1 MNRKWIA
8 LLLICVLLLTLAAAC
23 GRRNNNAEENNTGN
37 NVNDNINNGN
47 PENNVPG
54 NDMNGSGM
62 NGNGMGNNG
71 MGNGMNGST
80 TDNNGT
86 MNGNDRGEYPTFPNS
101 LATGAEVALDDLI
114 ATLGLTATD
123 LDTAMRD
130 VETVGDNV
138 NGARTYRHKLL
149 GHEADVS
156 YGFDDQDMID
166 RITVKTQKDRAEDW
180 RTELNDTL
188 GATGVEGQTD
198 TWDYSDSR
206 VKITE
211 EGDHLLI
218 TIEKPQA

>member
-1 MNRKWIA
+1 MNRKRIA
-8 LLLICVLLLTLAAAC
+8 LLLIAVLLLSMAAAC
-23 GRRNNNAEENNTGN
+23 GRRNDAAQENQTNNNM
-37 NVNDNINNGN
+37 NNGT
-47 PENNVPG
+47 NNGTPQNDTPG
-54 NDMNGSGM
+54 NDMTSNDMTGNDLSNNNM
-62 NGNGMGNNG
+62 NNS
-71 MGNGMNGST
+71 GMNGST
-80 TDNNGT
+80 AD
-86 MNGNDRGEYPTFPNS
+86 DRGEYPTFPNN

-123 LDTAMRD
+123 LETAMRD
-130 VETVGDNV
+130 VATVGDNV
-138 NGARTYRHKLL
+138 DGARTYRHKLL

-166 RITVKTQKDRAEDW
+166 RVTVKTQKNRMDAW

-218 TIEKPQA
+218 TIEKPKG

>member
-8 LLLICVLLLTLAAAC
+8 LLLACVLLLTLAAAC
-23 GRRNNNAEENNTGN
+23 GRRNDKVEENN
-37 NVNDNINNGN
+37 NVNNGVNNGN

-62 NGNGMGNNG
+62 DN
-71 MGNGMNGST
+71 NGMNGSG
-80 TDNNGT
+80 TD
-86 MNGNDRGEYPTFPNS
+86 DRGEYPTFPNG
-101 LATGAEVALDDLI
+101 LASGAEVALDDLI

-123 LDTAMRD
+123 LETAMRD
-130 VETVGDNV
+130 VATVGDNV
-138 NGARTYRHKLL
+138 DGARTYRHKLL

-156 YGFDDQDMID
+156 YGFDQQDMID
-166 RITVKTQKDRAEDW
+166 RITVKTQKDRLEDW

>member
-8 LLLICVLLLTLAAAC
+8 LLLACVLLLTLAAAC
-23 GRRNNNAEENNTGN
+23 GRRNDKVEENN
-37 NVNDNINNGN
+37 NVNNGVNNEN

-62 NGNGMGNNG
+62 DN
-71 MGNGMNGST
+71 NGMNGSG
-80 TDNNGT
+80 TD
-86 MNGNDRGEYPTFPNS
+86 DRGEYPTFPNG
-101 LATGAEVALDDLI
+101 LASGAEVALDDLI

-123 LDTAMRD
+123 LETAMRD
-130 VETVGDNV
+130 VATVGDNV
-138 NGARTYRHKLL
+138 DGARTYRHKLL

-156 YGFDDQDMID
+156 YGFDQQDMID
-166 RITVKTQKDRAEDW
+166 RITVKTQKDRLEDW

>member
-23 GRRNNNAEENNTGN
+23 GRRNDTVEENANNNANND
-37 NVNDNINNGN
+37 VNNGN
-47 PENNVPG
+47 PQNNVPG
-54 NDMNGSGM
+54 NNMNGSGM
-62 NGNGMGNNG
+62 ENNSMENNG
-71 MGNGMNGST
+71 MNSSNT
-80 TDNNGT
+80 
-86 MNGNDRGEYPTFPNS
+86 NDRGEYPTFPNA
-101 LATGAEVALDDLI
+101 LASGAEVALDDLI

-123 LDTAMRD
+123 LETAMRD
-130 VETVGDNV
+130 VATVGDNV
-138 NGARTYRHKLL
+138 EGARTYRHNLL

-156 YGFDDQDMID
+156 YGFDDQDMIN
-166 RITVKTQKDRAEDW
+166 RITVKTQKDRMEDW

>member
-8 LLLICVLLLTLAAAC
+8 LLLACVLLLTLAAAC
-23 GRRNNNAEENNTGN
+23 GRRNDSVEENN
-37 NVNDNINNGN
+37 NVNDGVNNGN

-62 NGNGMGNNG
+62 
-71 MGNGMNGST
+71 
-80 TDNNGT
+80 DNNGSGT
-86 MNGNDRGEYPTFPNS
+86 DDSGEYPTFPNG
-101 LATGAEVALDDLI
+101 LASSAEVALDDLI
-114 ATLGLTATD
+114 ATLGLSATD
-123 LDTAMRD
+123 LETAMRD
-130 VETVGDNV
+130 VTTVGDNV
-138 NGARTYRHKLL
+138 DGARTYRHKLL

-156 YGFDDQDMID
+156 YGFDQQDMID
-166 RITVKTQKDRAEDW
+166 RITVKTQKDRLEDW

-218 TIEKPQA
+218 TIEKPQV

>member
-8 LLLICVLLLTLAAAC
+8 LLLSCALLLTMAAAC
-23 GRRNNNAEENNTGN
+23 GRRNDTTADEN
-37 NVNDNINNGN
+37 NVNNNANDDINNGN

-54 NDMNGSGM
+54 NDMNNSGM
-62 NGNGMGNNG
+62 DNNG
-71 MGNGMNGST
+71 MNNGDMNGSSA
-80 TDNNGT
+80 
-86 MNGNDRGEYPTFPNS
+86 NDRGEYPTFPNN

-130 VETVGDNV
+130 VATVGDNV
-138 NGARTYRHKLL
+138 DGARTYRHKLL
-149 GHEADVS
+149 GHESDVS
-156 YGFDDQDMID
+156 YGFDDQDMIN
-166 RITVKTQKDRAEDW
+166 RITVKTQKDRMEDW

-188 GATGVEGQTD
+188 GATGVEGEPD

>member
-8 LLLICVLLLTLAAAC
+8 LLLISVLLLSLAAAC
-23 GRRNNNAEENNTGN
+23 GRRNNAAQDNQTNNN
-37 NVNDNINNGN
+37 MNNGTN
-47 PENNVPG
+47 NGTPQNNVPG
-54 NDMNGSGM
+54 NDMTGNDLNNNNMSNSGM
-62 NGNGMGNNG
+62 NGSNTN
-71 MGNGMNGST
+71 
-80 TDNNGT
+80 D
-86 MNGNDRGEYPTFPNS
+86 DRGEYPTFPNN

-123 LDTAMRD
+123 LETAMRD
-130 VETVGDNV
+130 VATVGDNV
-138 NGARTYRHKLL
+138 EGARTYRHKLL

-156 YGFDDQDMID
+156 YGFDQQDTID
-166 RITVKTQKDRAEDW
+166 RITIKTQKDRMDAW

-218 TIEKPQA
+218 TIEKPKG

>member
-8 LLLICVLLLTLAAAC
+8 LLLITVLLLSLAAAC
-23 GRRNNNAEENNTGN
+23 GRRNDTTADEN
-37 NVNDNINNGN
+37 NVNNNANDDINNGN

-54 NDMNGSGM
+54 NDMTGNDLSNNNM
-62 NGNGMGNNG
+62 NNSD
-71 MGNGMNGST
+71 MNGST
-80 TDNNGT
+80 AD
-86 MNGNDRGEYPTFPNS
+86 DRGEYPTFPNN

-114 ATLGLTATD
+114 ATIGLTATD
-123 LDTAMRD
+123 LETAMRD
-130 VETVGDNV
+130 VATVGDNV
-138 NGARTYRHKLL
+138 DGARTYRHKLL
-149 GHEADVS
+149 CHEADVS

-166 RITVKTQKDRAEDW
+166 RVTVKTQKDRMDAW

-211 EGDHLLI
+211 EDDHLLI
-218 TIEKPQA
+218 TIEKPKG